1 MLFFCTTYVSFITY
15 TYNNERS
22 TLKYYAIHPL
32 VSENL
37 CKPGSTTE
45 AMNWSSYYQEYDISG
60 LIRLYYKTQTHT
72 FSFFRSF
79 FLSFLRGQINACLFI
94 KRESEPVLAAASW
107 TSSKRCVEVSAD
119 FPWTSLMGGQGPS
132 QCSRSRSLTR
142 TM

>member
-1 MLFFCTTYVSFITY
+1 MYPSSRILN
-15 TYNNERS
+15 YNNERS

-45 AMNWSSYYQEYDISG
+45 AMNWSSYYQEYDISW

-72 FSFFRSF
+72 FSFF
-79 FLSFLRGQINACLFI
+79 LSFLRGQINACWFI

-142 TM
+142 AM